1 LVLVEDD
8 ATPYTGVD
16 DGGTAGESL
25 ATDDGCTTYTA
36 ASADAVTGKIA
47 VIMGT
52 CTQKNIGTKRCYS
65 CNNNYVMLQKT
76 VQ

>member
-47 VIMGT
+47 VIM
-52 CTQKNIGTKRCYS
+52 R
-65 CNNNYVMLQKT
+65 VL
-76 VQ
+76 VHL